1 MNSIFQE
8 ARNPFNIF
16 ISQEFGSLRCKD
28 FWTALQRVV
37 RLSDVATR
45 RFREETFPSSL
56 CLEKSRHL
64 QDRYVHDWTE
74 VYSRRKSQLC
84 NSCKRASRNS
94 LSIEIFLSL
103 SVVVCATLNAISQL
117 KRHIWCRLSCGDSC
131 TLPKF
136 QPLGTRGIKRS
147 WYFVIDF
154 FFFFSLFLS
163 VFSKHRKKKCKYNE
177 NLSHKIFFR
186 LQKFQI
192 SKCISNEIFK
202 IIFYLFPSMLFILKF
217 SSLVKKI

>member
-8 ARNPFNIF
+8 ARNPFNTF

-154 FFFFSLFLS
+154 FFFSVFFYQCFQSIVKKNVSTMKIYLIKFSFVSKSFKSLNVFQMKYLKLFFICFHRCFLS
-163 VFSKHRKKKCKYNE
+163 
-177 NLSHKIFFR
+177 
-186 LQKFQI
+186 
-192 SKCISNEIFK
+192 
-202 IIFYLFPSMLFILKF
+202 
-217 SSLVKKI
+217 